1 MRIDRLILMLLIAA
15 LLAGGLMIT
24 AMAEEN
30 IQIVC
35 TSFPCYDFA
44 RAIADEGDTI
54 RLLIRP
60 GTEVHAYEPTTG
72 DIMAIAQCDLFIYI
86 GGESDA
92 WADDILES
100 FGDDAPQAVR
110 LIDCVDPVAEEE
122 QPNMTH
128 EGVHGHDDAIEYDEH
143 IWTSPANAARMVEA
157 VAEAMRGVSD
167 HPSYAENAQVYIS
180 SIRAVDARIE
190 EIVQNGTR
198 REMIF
203 ADRFPF
209 LYFVRQYGL
218 EYYAAFPSCAAE
230 SEPSAKTLAFLIDRV
245 ETDGIPV
252 VYTIEMSNQ
261 RTAAIIAEETGAEIL
276 TFYSVQTVTEADF
289 SAGETYVT
297 LMEKNA
303 DALARGLN

>member
-1 MRIDRLILMLLIAA
+1 MRIYRLFLMLLIAA
-15 LLAGGLMIT
+15 LLTGGLGIT
-24 AMAEEN
+24 AMAQEN
-30 IQIVC
+30 MRIVC

-44 RAIADEGDTI
+44 RAVAREGDEI

-72 DIMAIAQCDLFIYI
+72 DIMAIAQCDLFICI

-92 WADDILES
+92 WVDDILES
-100 FGDDAPQAVR
+100 FGSDAPQTVR

-128 EGVHGHDDAIEYDEH
+128 AGVHDHDEEMEYDEH
-143 IWTSPANAARMVEA
+143 IWTSPANAVRMVEA
-157 VAEAMRGVSD
+157 VLDAMRGVSD
-167 HPSYAENAQVYIS
+167 HPEYAENAQSYIA
-180 SIRAVDARIE
+180 SIRALDARISD
-190 EIVQNGTR
+190 IVQNGAR

-245 ETDGIPV
+245 ESDGIPV
-252 VYTIEMSNQ
+252 IYTIEMSNQ
-261 RTAAIIAEETGAEIL
+261 RTARVIAEETGAEIL
-276 TFYSVQTVTEADF
+276 TFYSAQTVTEADF

-303 DALARGLN
+303 DALEKGLN